1 VTIEAQLALLGKY
14 DYLLVLEAPD
24 DIEDAFASLS
34 SIAQSGRMRTETFA
48 AIPLASYFG
57 IAAEVGARSAS
68 A

>member
-1 VTIEAQLALLGKY
+1 
-14 DYLLVLEAPD
+14 
-24 DIEDAFASLS
+24 
-34 SIAQSGRMRTETFA
+34 MRTETFA